1 MSIPVNLATED
12 ELSEAILRRL
22 LDNAGTGYAIGAAYG
37 RRGFGYLRATIASW
51 NRAARFVPFVI
62 LTDLDSRPC
71 PSELIDAWLGEPRH
85 PNLVLRVAVREVE
98 AWLLADRSN
107 LAQYLRVSEKWVP
120 QDPDAL
126 LDAKTALVDAA
137 RRSRSMEVRERV
149 VPRRGSTAKQ
159 GREYNSC
166 LSEFVRVDWKIREA
180 AAASGSLRRTVERLG
195 SFTPVWRV
203 TA

>member
-12 ELSEAILRRL
+12 ELSEAVLRRL
-22 LDNAGTGYAIGAAYG
+22 LDHADRGYAVGAAYG

-51 NRAARFVPFVI
+51 NRAARFVPFVV

-71 PSELIDAWLGEPRH
+71 PGELIDAWLGEPRH

-107 LAQYLRVSEKWVP
+107 FAQYLHVSEKWVP
-120 QDPDAL
+120 EEPDAL
-126 LDAKTALVDAA
+126 LDAKAALVDVA
-137 RRSRSMEVRERV
+137 RRSRSIEVRKRV
-149 VPRRGSTAKQ
+149 VPRLSSTATQ
-159 GREYNSC
+159 GREYNAC
-166 LSEFVRVDWKIREA
+166 LSEFVRTDWRIREA
-180 AAASGSLRRTVERLG
+180 AAASASLWRTVERLR

-203 TA
+203 GG